1 MPETREWSNERW
13 QLDQAVLD
21 AEMLPR
27 SVEQIARLE
36 SMRDSWDQ
44 MAADAQLGAALRAAL
59 AAMGHADELQI
70 FVYRATGKPP
80 EYEVGIEHYQS
91 YSEETDATRLLAVLL
106 AGAPRTETP

>member
-44 MAADAQLGAALRAAL
+44 MAADARLGAALRAAL
-59 AAMGHADELQI
+59 ASLNPEPLIICADGRVQGHDWRDPL
-70 FVYRATGKPP
+70 VTN
-80 EYEVGIEHYQS
+80 
-91 YSEETDATRLLAVLL
+91 ATRLLAALL